1 MSTQNAEKPT
11 APRLLAPRAAYILL
25 GAVTLIWSANWPI
38 MKWGLG
44 FITPLWFAVARFALG
59 ALCLFGFLLATR
71 RLRLPPWGD
80 LAVLLTVGA
89 LQMGVFV
96 MLTNV
101 ALSRLP
107 AGRSAIL
114 AYTTPLWV
122 LPGAVLFLK
131 EKIRPLAIAGFFLGL
146 AGVAAL
152 FNPAS
157 LDTSRPG
164 VVSGHL
170 MLIVGAACW
179 AVAIVHVRGHR
190 WRTGPLELA
199 PFQMLIAIAVMT
211 PFALALEGP
220 PRFAWGP
227 ELFAILGYNGPL
239 ATAFCFSATLAATR
253 SLPAITTSLSFL
265 AVPVLGAVM
274 STLAL
279 GEVLGL
285 DLIIG
290 FALILGGVGLVTLSD
305 VRERTRAARAS
316 AG

>member
-1 MSTQNAEKPT
+1 MSTQTT
-11 APRLLAPRAAYILL
+11 APRLLAPRTAYLLL
-25 GAVTLIWSANWPI
+25 GMVTLIWSANWPI

-71 RLRLPPWGD
+71 RLRLPPRGD
-80 LAVLLTVGA
+80 LAVLFTVGA
-89 LQMGVFV
+89 LQMGIFV

-122 LPGAVLFLK
+122 LPGAVMFLN

-170 MLIVGAACW
+170 MLVVGAACW

-220 PRFAWGP
+220 PRFSWGP
-227 ELFAILGYNGPL
+227 ELFAVLGYNGPL

-279 GEVLGL
+279 GETLGL
-285 DLIIG
+285 DLVIG

-305 VRERTRAARAS
+305 VRERARVARAS
-316 AG
+316 QG

>member
-1 MSTQNAEKPT
+1 MSTHSAEVST
-11 APRLLAPRAAYILL
+11 SPRLLPPRTAYVLL
-25 GAVTLIWSANWPI
+25 GMVTLIWAANWPI

-44 FITPLWFAVARFALG
+44 FITPLWFAVTRFALG
-59 ALCLFGFLLATR
+59 AVCLFGFLLATR
-71 RLRLPPWGD
+71 RLRLPPRGD
-80 LAVLLTVGA
+80 LAVLVSVGT

-96 MLTNV
+96 MLTNL
-101 ALSRLP
+101 ALSHLP

-131 EKIRPLAIAGFFLGL
+131 EKVRPLAIVGLVLGI
-146 AGVAAL
+146 AGVVTL

-164 VVSGHL
+164 VISGHL
-170 MLIVGAACW
+170 MLLGGAASW

-199 PFQMLIAIAVMT
+199 PYQMLLAIALMT
-211 PFALALEGP
+211 PLAFALEGP
-220 PRFAWGP
+220 PRLAWSP
-227 ELFAILGYNGPL
+227 ELFTVLAYNGPL
-239 ATAFCFSATLAATR
+239 ATAFCFSATLMATR

-265 AVPVLGAVM
+265 AVPVLGASM
-274 STLAL
+274 STLVL

-285 DLIIG
+285 DLVLG

-305 VRERTRAARAS
+305 VRERAQAARAS
-316 AG
+316 EG